1 MWPESDIYQILTLS
15 LTRWT
20 EKSSTDLKRYT
31 KKNFSRN
38 THANRAKVANKKQ
51 RDTAAGDAEM
61 AAKRERAEA
70 AAALEESGEVIG
82 HSDILGEQGDED
94 IIF

>member
-1 MWPESDIYQILTLS
+1 
-15 LTRWT
+15 
-20 EKSSTDLKRYT
+20 
-31 KKNFSRN
+31 
-38 THANRAKVANKKQ
+38 
-51 RDTAAGDAEM
+51 M

-70 AAALEESGEVIG
+70 AAAIEESGEVIG